1 MDGVKQATTLVFV
14 AVYSFNYE
22 MGHDEKETKF
32 LKTRSKYAVS
42 NDLHFTIYSD
52 KLTFDVDG
60 TYEFHSIYG
69 CKGPGTHFYYKA
81 CDTSGCIS
89 KQYTVFTENTN
100 NEWIDVTFF
109 GILEH
114 LLVIVYLSL

>member
-32 LKTRSKYAVS
+32 LKSRSKYAVS
-42 NDLHFTIYSD
+42 NDLHFTIHSD

-60 TYEFHSIYG
+60 TYEFQFGLGHISTTKHVILPDALVSNTLYSHKTQTMNGLMLHFLEYWNIYWS
-69 CKGPGTHFYYKA
+69 FYIFR
-81 CDTSGCIS
+81 CR
-89 KQYTVFTENTN
+89 
-100 NEWIDVTFF
+100 
-109 GILEH
+109 
-114 LLVIVYLSL
+114 

>member
-1 MDGVKQATTLVFV
+1 MDGVKQ
-14 AVYSFNYE
+14 
-22 MGHDEKETKF
+22 
-32 LKTRSKYAVS
+32 
-42 NDLHFTIYSD
+42 TIYSD

-60 TYEFHSIYG
+60 TYEFHSISAISEFHSG
-69 CKGPGTHFYYKA
+69 KGPGTHFYYKA

-89 KQYTVFTENTN
+89 KQYTVFTQNTN

-114 LLVIVYLSL
+114 LLVILYLSL

>member
-32 LKTRSKYAVS
+32 LKSRSKYAVS
-42 NDLHFTIYSD
+42 NDLHFTIHSD

-60 TYEFHSIYG
+60 TYEFQFGLGH
-69 CKGPGTHFYYKA
+69 
-81 CDTSGCIS
+81 IS
-89 KQYTVFTENTN
+89 TTKHVILPDALISNTLYSHKTN

-114 LLVIVYLSL
+114 LLVILYLSL

>member
-32 LKTRSKYAVS
+32 LKSRSKYAIS
-42 NDLHFTIYSD
+42 NDLHFTTYSD

-60 TYEFHSIYG
+60 TYEFQFGLGHISTT
-69 CKGPGTHFYYKA
+69 KPFN
-81 CDTSGCIS
+81 TSGCIS
-89 KQYTVFTENTN
+89 KQYTVFTQNTN
-100 NEWIDVTFF
+100 NEWIDVSFF

-114 LLVIVYLSL
+114 LLVIL